1 MSDQGFEAPEADAEE
16 QHQEVLPAED
26 TDEEAEEAGQAGEGE
41 EAPLEADEADRAEQ
55 QRVITVDDDEYR

>member
-26 TDEEAEEAGQAGEGE
+26 TDEEAEEAAEGE

>member
-26 TDEEAEEAGQAGEGE
+26 TDEEAEEAGEGE